1 MDLCSGASSNSS
13 LAEAENPSQSPFP
26 LFSCSQQF
34 VSVLI
39 NFIIFKLPIKQL
51 QYTVLSTVTVSECP
65 GGACKGLDVLTALL
79 LPALVTIEMHKQSNG
94 ASRGF
99 AEVY

>member
-1 MDLCSGASSNSS
+1 MDLCSLASSNSS

-34 VSVLI
+34 GLVLI
-39 NFIIFKLPIKQL
+39 NFIIFKFPIKQL
-51 QYTVLSTVTVSECP
+51 QCTILSTVTMSDCP
-65 GGACKGLDVLTALL
+65 RGACKGLDVLTALM
-79 LPALVTIEMHKQSNG
+79 LPALVTIQTHKQSNG
-94 ASRGF
+94 ASRGL